1 MARVMS
7 HLRQMTPDDIDDVMA
22 LEEATFPSPWSR
34 RMLTDELGA
43 PGRHYVVV
51 EGPDGLE
58 AYGGIMVSDDEGHVM
73 TVAVDPERRGRGI
86 GSRLMVALLR
96 AALDMGATRMLLEVR
111 PSNMDARRLYRRF
124 GFVPVDIR
132 PRYYRDED
140 AIVMWVDDAD
150 TPAFAER
157 LQRMDRPWH

>member
-7 HLRQMTPDDIDDVMA
+7 HLRRMTPDDLDAVMA

-43 PGRHYVVV
+43 ARRHYVVL
-51 EGPDGLE
+51 EGADGL
-58 AYGGIMVSDDEGHVM
+58 AGYGGIMVSGDEGHVM
-73 TVAVDPERRGRGI
+73 TIAVDADHRGRGF
-86 GSRLMVALLR
+86 GSRIMVALLR
-96 AALDMGATRMLLEVR
+96 AAVDMGATRMLLEVR
-111 PSNMDARRLYRRF
+111 PSSSAARRLYRRF
-124 GFVPVDIR
+124 GFVPVGIR

-157 LQRMDRPWH
+157 LERMERSWH